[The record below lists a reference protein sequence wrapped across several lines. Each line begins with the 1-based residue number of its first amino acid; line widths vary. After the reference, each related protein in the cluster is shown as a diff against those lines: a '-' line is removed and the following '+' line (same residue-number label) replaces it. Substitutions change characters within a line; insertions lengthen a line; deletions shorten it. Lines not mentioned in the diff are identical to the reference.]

1 MKELAGVGIA
11 CASALLY
18 DLGYVLEKHA
28 LVELPPLRLTPMGVL
43 RTATASRRWLAGFCA
58 MLIGLGLQVI
68 ALTLAPISV
77 VQPILAG
84 GLIALAAVGSTVLG
98 EQLTRRHAVALVLV
112 LGAVVAVGA
121 SAHTGTDLSVQ
132 VPAGRFALLIIAIAS
147 AAAMAARAGLGG
159 RRSPGADGPL
169 SVSGLVGT
177 ALAAGLLYGLG
188 ALSEK
193 AIATNLIRHGIVS
206 GAVSSLS
213 TAYPWIFVVGTLA
226 GMLVFQVGLQANP
239 ASLMASLTNVTSTVC
254 ALLGAA
260 LVFRE
265 AVLPGSVWG
274 SLLRTAGFL
283 CVLGSVAML
292 ALDQEPVPGPEGPDL
307 GRPDHATAP

>member
-1 MKELAGVGIA
+1 MRELAGVGIA

-18 DLGYVLEKHA
+18 DLGYVLEKQA
-28 LVELPPLRLTPMGVL
+28 LVELPPLKLTPMGVL
-43 RTATASRRWLAGFCA
+43 RTATASRRWLLGFA
-58 MLIGLGLQVI
+58 SMVVGLGLQVI
-68 ALTLAPISV
+68 ALTLAPVSV

-98 EQLTRRHAVALVLV
+98 EQLTRRHAVALALV

-121 SAHTGTDLSVQ
+121 SAHTGSELSVR
-132 VPAGRFALLIIAIAS
+132 VPAGRFVLLILVIS
-147 AAAMAARAGLGG
+147 VAAGLAARAGLGG
-159 RRSPGADGPL
+159 RRRPSGRARPSL
-169 SVSGLVGT
+169 SGLAGT

-193 AIATNLIRHGIVS
+193 AVATNLVRRGILS
-206 GAVSSLS
+206 GAISSLA

-254 ALLGAA
+254 ALVGAS
-260 LVFRE
+260 LVFSE

-274 SLLRTAGFL
+274 SVLRTAGFL
-283 CVLGSVAML
+283 CVLGSVTLL
-292 ALDQEPVPGPEGPDL
+292 ALDHEPAPGPDGPDL